1 MADRMPGKLKVPPSQ
16 KQLDEL
22 RALLVKAAGSVDV
35 QRNAMAA
42 DVLRAMSEARYV
54 ALKRKGAGWVNGRV
68 VKLDR
73 DSGVTCSLVL
83 VMESGEQVRL
93 ADVLELSVLEAE

>member
-1 MADRMPGKLKVPPSQ
+1 MPGKLKVPPSQ

-22 RALLVKAAGSVDV
+22 RAMLGKAAGNPEVL
-35 QRNAMAA
+35 RNGMAA
-42 DVLRAMSEARYV
+42 EVLRAMSEARYV

-73 DSGVTCSLVL
+73 DSGVTCSLIL
-83 VMESGEQVRL
+83 VMEGGETVRL